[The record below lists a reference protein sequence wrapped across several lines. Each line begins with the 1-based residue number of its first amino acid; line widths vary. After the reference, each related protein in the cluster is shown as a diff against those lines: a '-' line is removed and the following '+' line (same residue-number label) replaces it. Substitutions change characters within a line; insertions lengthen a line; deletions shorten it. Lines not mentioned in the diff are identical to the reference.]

1 MRGSVEPLP
10 GSGVGQPKVRTA
22 VDDQR
27 LWAELF
33 GQCGGMPVRQRKE
46 NHIMAIQDG
55 KLGGL
60 NQSLSQ
66 WNQVR
71 MVLAEHAA
79 STGGGGRCGRDARAA
94 AAGSRL
100 LRSRWRRQPP
110 LV

>member
-79 STGGGGRCGRDARAA
+79 STGGGGHRTDPEAA
-94 AAGSRL
+94 VGVGGMPEQ
-100 LRSRWRRQPP
+100 QPQD
-110 LV
+110 LASCV